1 MTVALNYVFFFFFTG
16 WHGGGKVA
24 AFWGTRLCR
33 YSHGG
38 ICWDCERFASEEV
51 RYRSQQANSYKTS
64 EHNHR
69 HAKGGRKLAAARWQ
83 KEREGMG
90 EKVGATR
97 IERATPR
104 GSRQRAREG
113 ERRDER
119 PRKRTQ
125 YRFSDSGSFSIPST
139 IRTVD
144 RKVRVFPPP
153 RFSLSLHSLSFPPPS
168 SSPLYPFLVS

>member
-1 MTVALNYVFFFFFTG
+1 MIVTVALNYVFFFFFTG

-90 EKVGATR
+90 
-97 IERATPR
+97 
-104 GSRQRAREG
+104 G
-113 ERRDER
+113 ESRRDEDR
-119 PRKRTQ
+119 ASHPARLATESERGGEEGRETTKE
-125 YRFSDSGSFSIPST
+125 DSIP
-139 IRTVD
+139 IQRF
-144 RKVRVFPPP
+144 RV
-153 RFSLSLHSLSFPPPS
+153 
-168 SSPLYPFLVS
+168 V

>member
-1 MTVALNYVFFFFFTG
+1 MTRS
-16 WHGGGKVA
+16 GKVA

-90 EKVGATR
+90 GESRRDEDRASHPARLATES
-97 IERATPR
+97 ER
-104 GSRQRAREG
+104 G